1 MKSGLVFQIILT
13 LIILLLLIVFY
24 STYISEKNNKISSV
38 TEDETK
44 SINEVTITDD
54 LSSELSNIE
63 YNSYDSIGNSFYI
76 NAEKASV
83 YSEAENKN
91 KVKLEN
97 VVSIINLKHKGIINI
112 YSNKAIYEKITHN
125 TLFYDDVRI
134 EYLENVINSKNFDV
148 IFSEEYSKI
157 YNNVVLTNDNT
168 FLYSDIIFI
177 DMKTGDINLKMID
190 KSKKVRLTTNYE
202 FN

>member
-1 MKSGLVFQIILT
+1 M
-13 LIILLLLIVFY
+13 
-24 STYISEKNNKISSV
+24 

-54 LSSELSNIE
+54 LQVNYQILNIIHMIALE
-63 YNSYDSIGNSFYI
+63 IYYI

-157 YNNVVLTNDNT
+157 YNNVVLANDNT